1 MCALNDCGVHVG
13 KSVFG
18 LNTRNIVKNLRANLE
33 DATWVGVDIDGITL
47 NVEIVE
53 KTTAQMEAKYQ
64 NGDILTSKSGVI
76 TKCWRL
82 Y

>member
-1 MCALNDCGVHVG
+1 MTEHV
-13 KSVFG
+13 SI
-18 LNTRNIVKNLRANLE
+18 LAYENLRANLE

-64 NGDILTSKSGVI
+64 NGDILTSKAGVI
-76 TKCWRL
+76 TNYRSRKNYRPRVN
-82 Y
+82 